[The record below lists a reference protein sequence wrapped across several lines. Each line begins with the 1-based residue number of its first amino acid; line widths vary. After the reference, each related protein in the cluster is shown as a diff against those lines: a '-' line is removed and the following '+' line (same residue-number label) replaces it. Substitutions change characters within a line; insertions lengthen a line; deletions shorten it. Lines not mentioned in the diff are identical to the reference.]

1 MAESGLGTPVECCG
15 FFRHSGTAESTGLQT
30 PEDLQ
35 LPLLHENGEAR
46 AFYASLPKPVLVG
59 MEATGHAQWF
69 ERMLVELG
77 QELWIGHASEIR
89 AGVVRKQKTDAR
101 DAAHLLD
108 LLVEK
113 RFPRI
118 WIPSPAER
126 DTRQLLRHRYKLV
139 CFRTSIKNQLHAL
152 AMSQG
157 VCRKKKL
164 FTAQGREE
172 LEKLSLDPWAS
183 RRRQE
188 LLDLLD
194 RFHPLIDELDR
205 AVQQQAQSHAEAA
218 RLMTHPGVGPVTAL
232 AFAVTL
238 GPVARFRR
246 SKQVVSYLGLNPKE
260 HSSGGHQHMSS
271 ISKQGNT
278 MMRWLLVEAAQTA
291 VRFDPE
297 LLRLY
302 QRLKFR
308 RGASVAKVA
317 VARKLAVKLYWMLRT
332 TAPGAQ
338 TAPMQGSP
346 GGTLVPQMGSRC

>member
-1 MAESGLGTPVECCG
+1 MRIIGCDFHPRYQQIAMMDTETGELVE
-15 FFRHSGTAESTGLQT
+15 RRLE
-30 PEDLQ
+30 
-35 LPLLHENGEAR
+35 HENGEAR
-46 AFYASLPKPVLVG
+46 AFYSSLPKAARVG
-59 MEATGHAQWF
+59 MEATGYAQWF
-69 ERMLVELG
+69 ERMLAEQG
-77 QELWIGHASEIR
+77 HELWIGHASEIR

-101 DAAHLLD
+101 DAAHLVR
-108 LLVEK
+108 LLVEN

-139 CFRTSIKNQLHAL
+139 CFRVSVKNQLHGL

-164 FTAQGREE
+164 FTAQGRAE
-172 LEKLSLDPWAS
+172 LEKLSLGPWAS

-188 LLDLLD
+188 LIGMLE
-194 RFHPLIDELDR
+194 RFNPLIDELDR
-205 AVQQQAQSHAEAA
+205 AVQQQAESHVDAA

-232 AFAVTL
+232 AFVLTL

-260 HSSGGHQHMSS
+260 RSSGDKQRTYS

-291 VRFDPE
+291 ARFDPE
-297 LLRLY
+297 LMRLY

-317 VARKLAVKLYWMLRT
+317 IARKLAVKLYWMLRA
-332 TAPGAQ
+332 TAGAAQ
-338 TAPMQGSP
+338 MAPMQGSP
-346 GGTLVPQMGSRC
+346 RGTLVPQVGSSF